1 MSRYKVLYGPI
12 FVNDGGKM
20 TFLVKRTK
28 LEYLALSKQS
38 FQRNKLT
45 WHLNGGNLSQLQETL
60 KIKYFSQEGT
70 RNIWKLSK
78 THSDEET
85 MLLRIQDQNQIFQ

>member
-28 LEYLALSKQS
+28 LEYLPLSKQS
-38 FQRNKLT
+38 FQGNKLT
-45 WHLNGGNLSQLQETL
+45 WHLDG
-60 KIKYFSQEGT
+60 
-70 RNIWKLSK
+70 RN
-78 THSDEET
+78 
-85 MLLRIQDQNQIFQ
+85 